1 MAGSEREAIQRTA
14 LDIIRWSYDKGWDA
28 KEGGLYYF
36 LDAAR
41 TCCAARLYQSLTGT
55 WWAQSGRSPAQLEW
69 SMKLWWPHCEAM
81 VALLWAYKLTKDEQY
96 LGRFT
101 QASSRACAHACQVG
115 SSTLFR

>member
-41 TCCAARLYQSLTGT
+41 ACCA
-55 WWAQSGRSPAQLEW
+55 
-69 SMKLWWPHCEAM
+69 
-81 VALLWAYKLTKDEQY
+81 V
-96 LGRFT
+96 
-101 QASSRACAHACQVG
+101 RACAIH
-115 SSTLFR
+115 